1 MKIIIF
7 IQKEKSNQMKMLTI
21 ITVYAG
27 DFAMANGL
35 YLRNNKGEPA
45 TELRIKGN
53 LNLLEIKV

>member
-1 MKIIIF
+1 
-7 IQKEKSNQMKMLTI
+7 MKMLTI

-27 DFAMANGL
+27 DFAMAKGL
-35 YLRNNKGEPA
+35 FLRDNKGEPV

>member
-1 MKIIIF
+1 
-7 IQKEKSNQMKMLTI
+7 MKMLTI

-35 YLRNNKGEPA
+35 YLRNNKGEPV

-53 LNLLEIKV
+53 LTMLEIKV

>member
-1 MKIIIF
+1 
-7 IQKEKSNQMKMLTI
+7 MKMLTI

-35 YLRNNKGEPA
+35 FLRNNKVEPV

-53 LNLLEIKV
+53 LTMLEIKV